1 MAGVPRVR
9 ISASISASISAT
21 VAGGLAAS
29 LLLVG
34 CGSGSDGP
42 DASAPRP
49 PSASTPRPGATAE
62 PSVAAVPGTTAG
74 PTAAGPTEAEPTH
87 RPRRH
92 KVGTLQPRMRLTTGA
107 HLLDAERLPALGDR
121 TWAVAATGPE
131 DPERDRA
138 VGACHNTLL
147 GTIGAV
153 ETTRRTFTADDR
165 ATATQVVARFADARS
180 AWRAHQVLIAWRE
193 DCAERLGRADVG
205 PMEPVT
211 VQVGTGE
218 AYRTAAGKR
227 AAGLGILRT
236 GAYLSLV
243 EVTTGAGHYPASW
256 DPARVA
262 VRRIA
267 RTF

>member
-1 MAGVPRVR
+1 MSHFGFKRERFDLATHQASLADPVAGAYASFEGWVRNHNDGRAGVLYLEYEGYEQLGVKEGER
-9 ISASISASISAT
+9 II
-21 VAGGLAAS
+21 
-29 LLLVG
+29 
-34 CGSGSDGP
+34 
-42 DASAPRP
+42 
-49 PSASTPRPGATAE
+49 AE
-62 PSVAAVPGTTAG
+62 
-74 PTAAGPTEAEPTH
+74 
-87 RPRRH
+87 
-92 KVGTLQPRMRLTTGA
+92 
-107 HLLDAERLPALGDR
+107 AL
-121 TWAVAATGPE
+121 
-131 DPERDRA
+131 
-138 VGACHNTLL
+138 
-147 GTIGAV
+147 
-153 ETTRRTFTADDR
+153 
-165 ATATQVVARFADARS
+165 ARFADARS